1 MRGYISHTESKTIR
15 LNHLNLLVKVHHGI
29 DNEEKGMRNMQIT
42 DVKIRKVT
50 TEGRMKA
57 LASITLD
64 QEFVVHDLR
73 IIEGSTGL
81 FVAMPSKRTPEGI
94 FRDIAHPINGDM
106 RQKVEAA
113 VLEAY
118 GTVDVSTY
126 EAQES
131 YNGINE

>member
-1 MRGYISHTESKTIR
+1 
-15 LNHLNLLVKVHHGI
+15 
-29 DNEEKGMRNMQIT
+29 MQIT
-42 DVKIRKVT
+42 DVKIRKVA

-64 QEFVVHDLR
+64 HEFVVHDLR

-118 GTVDVSTY
+118 DREDSAIAETRVRHN
-126 EAQES
+126 AM
-131 YNGINE
+131 NE

>member
-1 MRGYISHTESKTIR
+1 
-15 LNHLNLLVKVHHGI
+15 
-29 DNEEKGMRNMQIT
+29 MQIT
-42 DVKIRKVT
+42 DVKIRKVA

-73 IIEGSTGL
+73 IIEGSSGL

-118 GTVDVSTY
+118 SQEDVAMAETSV
-126 EAQES
+126 Q
-131 YNGINE
+131 YNAMNE

>member
-1 MRGYISHTESKTIR
+1 
-15 LNHLNLLVKVHHGI
+15 
-29 DNEEKGMRNMQIT
+29 MRNMQIT
-42 DVKIRKVT
+42 DVKIRKVA

-64 QEFVVHDLR
+64 HEFVVHDLR

-94 FRDIAHPINGDM
+94 FRDIAHPINGEM

-113 VLEAY
+113 VLETYA
-118 GTVDVSTY
+118 TLDVATF
-126 EAQES
+126 ES
-131 YNGINE
+131 EKVSHGVNE

>member
-1 MRGYISHTESKTIR
+1 
-15 LNHLNLLVKVHHGI
+15 
-29 DNEEKGMRNMQIT
+29 MQIT
-42 DVKIRKVT
+42 DVKIRKVA

-64 QEFVVHDLR
+64 HEFVVHDLR
-73 IIEGSTGL
+73 IIGGSTGL

-118 GTVDVSTY
+118 GQEDVAIAETQ
-126 EAQES
+126 AR
-131 YNGINE
+131 YNAMNE

>member
-1 MRGYISHTESKTIR
+1 
-15 LNHLNLLVKVHHGI
+15 
-29 DNEEKGMRNMQIT
+29 MQIT

-94 FRDIAHPINGDM
+94 FRDIAHPINGEM

-118 GTVDVSTY
+118 GTADVSAY
-126 EAQES
+126 EAQEAYTS
-131 YNGINE
+131 INQS

>member
-1 MRGYISHTESKTIR
+1 
-15 LNHLNLLVKVHHGI
+15 
-29 DNEEKGMRNMQIT
+29 MQIT
-42 DVKIRKVT
+42 DVKIRKVA

-64 QEFVVHDLR
+64 HEFVVHDLR

-113 VLEAY
+113 VLEAF
-118 GTVDVSTY
+118 GQEDVAIAEMQS
-126 EAQES
+126 Q
-131 YNGINE
+131 YNAMNE

>member
-1 MRGYISHTESKTIR
+1 
-15 LNHLNLLVKVHHGI
+15 
-29 DNEEKGMRNMQIT
+29 MRNMQIT
-42 DVKIRKVT
+42 DVKIRKVA

-64 QEFVVHDLR
+64 HEFVVHDLR

-118 GTVDVSTY
+118 AEIDVTSY
-126 EAQES
+126 EAEEMMNGMQES
-131 YNGINE
+131 

>member
-1 MRGYISHTESKTIR
+1 
-15 LNHLNLLVKVHHGI
+15 
-29 DNEEKGMRNMQIT
+29 MQIT
-42 DVKIRKVT
+42 DVKIRKVA

-64 QEFVVHDLR
+64 HEFVVHDLR

-118 GTVDVSTY
+118 DREDIAIAETRVRHN
-126 EAQES
+126 AM
-131 YNGINE
+131 NE

>member
-1 MRGYISHTESKTIR
+1 
-15 LNHLNLLVKVHHGI
+15 
-29 DNEEKGMRNMQIT
+29 MQIT
-42 DVKIRKVT
+42 DVKIRKVA

-64 QEFVVHDLR
+64 HEFVVHDLR

-118 GTVDVSTY
+118 GQEDVVVAETQ
-126 EAQES
+126 AR
-131 YNGINE
+131 YNAMNE

>member
-1 MRGYISHTESKTIR
+1 
-15 LNHLNLLVKVHHGI
+15 
-29 DNEEKGMRNMQIT
+29 MQIT
-42 DVKIRKVT
+42 DVKIRKVA

-64 QEFVVHDLR
+64 HEFVVHDLR

-94 FRDIAHPINGDM
+94 FRDIAHPINVDM

-118 GTVDVSTY
+118 GQEDVAIA
-126 EAQES
+126 EIKAQ
-131 YNGINE
+131 YNAMNN

>member
-1 MRGYISHTESKTIR
+1 
-15 LNHLNLLVKVHHGI
+15 
-29 DNEEKGMRNMQIT
+29 MQIT
-42 DVKIRKVT
+42 DVKIRKVA

-64 QEFVVHDLR
+64 HEFVVHDLR

-106 RQKVEAA
+106 REKVEAS

-118 GTVDVSTY
+118 ANIEVETY
-126 EAQES
+126 ETQEM
-131 YNGINE
+131 YNGMNK

>member
-1 MRGYISHTESKTIR
+1 
-15 LNHLNLLVKVHHGI
+15 LNHLNLLVKVHHGV

-118 GTVDVSTY
+118 DTVDVSTY

-131 YNGINE
+131 YNGINK

>member
-1 MRGYISHTESKTIR
+1 
-15 LNHLNLLVKVHHGI
+15 
-29 DNEEKGMRNMQIT
+29 MQIT
-42 DVKIRKVT
+42 DVKIRKVA

-64 QEFVVHDLR
+64 HEFVVHDLR

-118 GTVDVSTY
+118 AEIDVTSY
-126 EAQES
+126 EAEEMINGMQES
-131 YNGINE
+131 

>member
-1 MRGYISHTESKTIR
+1 
-15 LNHLNLLVKVHHGI
+15 
-29 DNEEKGMRNMQIT
+29 MQIT
-42 DVKIRKVT
+42 DVKIRKVA

-64 QEFVVHDLR
+64 HEFVVHDLR

-118 GTVDVSTY
+118 GQEDVAIVETQ
-126 EAQES
+126 AQ
-131 YNGINE
+131 YNAMNE

>member
-1 MRGYISHTESKTIR
+1 
-15 LNHLNLLVKVHHGI
+15 
-29 DNEEKGMRNMQIT
+29 MQIT

-64 QEFVVHDLR
+64 HEFVVHDLR

-118 GTVDVSTY
+118 AEIDVAVY
-126 EAQES
+126 EMEEMHES
-131 YNGINE
+131 

>member
-1 MRGYISHTESKTIR
+1 
-15 LNHLNLLVKVHHGI
+15 
-29 DNEEKGMRNMQIT
+29 MQIT
-42 DVKIRKVT
+42 DVKIRKVA

-64 QEFVVHDLR
+64 HEFVVHDLR

-118 GTVDVSTY
+118 AEIDVAVY
-126 EAQES
+126 EMEEMHES
-131 YNGINE
+131 

>member
-1 MRGYISHTESKTIR
+1 
-15 LNHLNLLVKVHHGI
+15 
-29 DNEEKGMRNMQIT
+29 MQIT
-42 DVKIRKVT
+42 DVKIRKVA

-64 QEFVVHDLR
+64 HEFVVHDLR

-118 GTVDVSTY
+118 AEIDVTSY
-126 EAQES
+126 EAEEMMNGMQES
-131 YNGINE
+131 

>member
-1 MRGYISHTESKTIR
+1 
-15 LNHLNLLVKVHHGI
+15 
-29 DNEEKGMRNMQIT
+29 MQIT
-42 DVKIRKVT
+42 DVKIRKVA

-64 QEFVVHDLR
+64 HEFVVHDLR

-113 VLEAY
+113 VLDAY
-118 GTVDVSTY
+118 GQEDVAIAETQ
-126 EAQES
+126 AQ
-131 YNGINE
+131 YNAMNE

>member
-1 MRGYISHTESKTIR
+1 
-15 LNHLNLLVKVHHGI
+15 
-29 DNEEKGMRNMQIT
+29 MQIT
-42 DVKIRKVT
+42 DVKIRKVA

-64 QEFVVHDLR
+64 HEFVVHDLR

-94 FRDIAHPINGDM
+94 FRDIAHPINGEM

-118 GTVDVSTY
+118 SEVDVASNETSELY
-126 EAQES
+126 NEIHES
-131 YNGINE
+131 